1 MPDRM
6 LRIAQVMELT
16 GLSRSTIYAMVK
28 RGDFPENHP
37 IGSRAV
43 AWREADVLQ
52 WLRDRGV
59 PVDRESQDQ
68 QVPDLDEQVARAVR
82 RAFANRNRGIDLVRE
97 KLPTD
102 PPSGKKRRR

>member
-6 LRIAQVMELT
+6 LRIAQVIELT

-28 RGDFPENHP
+28 RGEFPENHP

-43 AWREADVLQ
+43 AWREGDVLE
-52 WLRDRGV
+52 WLRNQGI
-59 PVDRESQDQ
+59 PVESETRNE
-68 QVPDLDEQVARAVR
+68 QVGDLDEQVARAVR

>member
-6 LRIAQVMELT
+6 LRIAQVIELT

-28 RGDFPENHP
+28 RGEFPENHP

-43 AWREADVLQ
+43 AWREADVLER
-52 WLRDRGV
+52 LRDRGV
-59 PVDRESQDQ
+59 PVDPESHDQ

-82 RAFANRNRGIDLVRE
+82 RAFSNRNRGIDLVRE

>member
-1 MPDRM
+1 M
-6 LRIAQVMELT
+6 LRIAQLMELT

-28 RGDFPENHP
+28 RGEFPENHP

-43 AWREADVLQ
+43 AWREAEVLQ

-59 PVDRESQDQ
+59 PIDTESQDQ
-68 QVPDLDEQVARAVR
+68 QMPDLDEQAASLVR
-82 RAFANRNRGIDLVRE
+82 RAFANRNRRIDLVRE
-97 KLPTD
+97 KLSID